1 MIVSGQVKKKSA
13 KRSRTML
20 ILLAALLTAVT
31 LYGYYLGRSIVGS

>member
-1 MIVSGQVKKKSA
+1 MVSGQVKKSSA
-13 KRSRTML
+13 KRGRVML

>member
-1 MIVSGQVKKKSA
+1 MVSGQVNKSST
-13 KRSRTML
+13 KRGRVML

>member
-1 MIVSGQVKKKSA
+1 MVSGQVNKSSA
-13 KRSRTML
+13 KRGRVML

>member
-1 MIVSGQVKKKSA
+1 MLVSGQVKKSSV
-13 KRSRTML
+13 KRGRVML